1 MAGCGRAARHDVRRQ
16 LQGSLGFASAGFCV
30 LLFLI
35 PFSTAGIP
43 GDSIFSV
50 AVTHMQMKFRF
61 IGDDFMMAVQAFAVL
76 YGFAFGLLSF
86 RFVLDQRTAS
96 VYFTLGVSRVRLY
109 LNRFLVGAALLAV
122 TIIIPMAVS
131 LTLNLIALE
140 PYQGMTAA
148 FLYVSA
154 GIFVTALAAF
164 AVAAVGCLLAGTMPE
179 AVFFSAALL
188 AVPYVL
194 SSAANVFMKHLL
206 WGNPFG
212 AMPFLGNAP
221 AAPSVTDMLSSANPV
236 LFFFDDLET
245 HRMFYRPLETD
256 TPEKIAPA
264 ILAVW
269 VAVVIVVALLGLM
282 IMRKRRAEQAGF
294 ASKNPVVT
302 RVCAFVPLLF
312 ACALAFDLSAGVS
325 LAFGFAALVV
335 IFALCVFGGDRLLL
349 SARPHAPSIAVR
361 AFLLLVCTAGAVIGY
376 GAYTSLPD
384 AEGVTAVS
392 VSYVGTPS
400 YVGVPALGS
409 STGHDYYFSAA
420 YSFTDAAD
428 IALARHIHGEIAD
441 GGRKPLR
448 SGEGDDFTAGTVV
461 PYDVSF
467 TYTLE
472 SGKTKTWYYDRAS
485 LAQLRSLLAFENT
498 EPVRLGRDAVL
509 AGQENG
515 DAPPDMLWAREA
527 FNSGEIFLADPTY
540 RSMFSLSIDAK
551 NRTQLLAAIRADVSA
566 QKTGDRY
573 FPTGEPLG
581 ILMFTFDG
589 EHDVDS
595 FSYHLNNSFVYID
608 EGFENTLSYLK
619 ENSLWFDDGMARS
632 VDPDEVET
640 LIVQPYDPYIGI
652 NKPNFPQS
660 PYFMSYLSDSP
671 DDFRILKDFG
681 EKDVV
686 KDPERKEKIVS
697 EMRSNYFLSEAG
709 SLVAVKY
716 KGSNTWVYKF
726 WPGAEDSSMND
737 TE

>member
-1 MAGCGRAARHDVRRQ
+1 MAGRSGAARHDVRRQ

-61 IGDDFMMAVQAFAVL
+61 IGDDFVTAVQAFAVL

-86 RFVLDQRTAS
+86 RFVLDQRRAS
-96 VYFTLGVSRVRLY
+96 VYFTLGVGRVRLY

-122 TIIIPMAVS
+122 TIIIPMALS
-131 LTLNLIALE
+131 LALNLVALE

-154 GIFVTALAAF
+154 GIFVTAMAAF

-188 AVPYVL
+188 AAPYVL
-194 SSAANVFMKHLL
+194 SSAANTFMKHLL

-212 AMPFLGNAP
+212 AMPFLGDAP
-221 AAPSVTDMLSSANPV
+221 AAPSVTDMFSSANPV
-236 LFFFDDLET
+236 LFFFEDLEA

-256 TPEKIAPA
+256 MPEKIAPT
-264 ILAVW
+264 ILVVW
-269 VAVVIVVALLGLM
+269 VVVVIATTLLGLI

-294 ASKNPVVT
+294 ASKNPIVT
-302 RVCAFVPLLF
+302 RICAFVPLLF
-312 ACALAFDLSAGVS
+312 AGALAFDLSAGVS
-325 LAFGFAALVV
+325 LVFGLAVLVV
-335 IFALCVFGGDRLLL
+335 IFALGILGGDRLLL

-392 VSYVGTPS
+392 VSSVGAPS

-420 YSFTDAAD
+420 YSFTSEAD
-428 IALARHIHGEIAD
+428 VALALRIHGEISD

-448 SGEGDDFTAGTVV
+448 SGTGDNFETGTVV

-485 LAQLRSLLAFENT
+485 LSQLRSLLAFENT

-509 AGQENG
+509 AGPENG
-515 DAPPDMLWAREA
+515 DASSDMLWAREA
-527 FNSGEIFLADPTY
+527 FTGGDIFLADPTY
-540 RSMFSLSIDAK
+540 RSMFSLSIDAE
-551 NRTQLLAAIRADVSA
+551 NRARLLAAIRADISA
-566 QKTGDRY
+566 QKTEDRY
-573 FPTGEPLG
+573 FPKDEPLG

-589 EHDVDS
+589 ENDVNS
-595 FSYHLNNSFVYID
+595 FSYHLNNSFVYLD
-608 EGFENTLSYLK
+608 ESFENTLSYL
-619 ENSLWFDDGMARS
+619 NANGLWFDDGMTNS
-632 VDPDEVET
+632 IDPDEVET

-652 NKPNFPQS
+652 NKPSFPQS

-681 EKDVV
+681 EKDIV
-686 KDPERKEKIVS
+686 KDPARKKQILS
-697 EMRSNYFLSEAG
+697 EMRSAYFLSEEG

-716 KGSNTWVYKF
+716 KSSNKWVYKF
-726 WPGAEDSSMND
+726 WPGAGDSAMND
-737 TE
+737 KE